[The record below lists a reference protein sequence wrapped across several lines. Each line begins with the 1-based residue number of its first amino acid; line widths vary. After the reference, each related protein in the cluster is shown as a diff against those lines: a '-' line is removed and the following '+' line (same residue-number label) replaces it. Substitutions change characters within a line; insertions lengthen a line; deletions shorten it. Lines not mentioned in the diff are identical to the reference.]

1 MTGPGDT
8 RTTRKMDATPAEIP
22 AETPI
27 RSGFFQPAEVHVFR
41 LSPLG
46 VLATSLILFVL
57 VYGFYVLVAETT
69 NGPGL
74 FEFSETGQAL
84 LTRVAWIAFVLSLI
98 FTAGIA
104 FSETGRR
111 LWEMEA
117 DDLSRA
123 LGETGRHAALDLQ
136 KGIPDAWRGRYL
148 TAFLIGAL
156 AGLGFNAF
164 MMLANGFSPLDY
176 FNSVGL
182 WFFIVSPFLYGIGF
196 RAGVDVAR
204 ESQTIKTLIRD
215 HLTVDLFKLDALQ
228 VFGRIGLRVART
240 WMIMA
245 AIILLFLINPNA
257 PDQLFAADQ
266 LGMTIPVVGASV
278 LGGLFLLAST
288 LHPVHTKIQA
298 AKRAELDRVHA
309 EMQTMRDKA
318 LAGNAEAAS
327 ALAGYTDY
335 EIWVNNLPEWPVSA
349 GITTRFS
356 LYILLPVIPIIG
368 SYVFENLADQ
378 LVSGGSL

>member
-1 MTGPGDT
+1 
-8 RTTRKMDATPAEIP
+8 MDAISDDNPAPDP
-22 AETPI
+22 APPA
-27 RSGFFQPAEVHVFR
+27 FFQPGEVHLFR

-46 VLATSLILFVL
+46 FLPTTLVLFAL
-57 VYGFYVLVAETT
+57 VYGGYVLIAELT

-74 FEFSETGQAL
+74 FEFSDSGQAL
-84 LTRVAWIAFVLSLI
+84 LTRVAWIGFVLSLI
-98 FTAGIA
+98 FTAGVA
-104 FSETGRR
+104 FTETGRR
-111 LWEMEA
+111 LWKAEA
-117 DDLSRA
+117 GDLSAA
-123 LGETGRHAALDLQ
+123 LGPKGAQAALDLER
-136 KGIPDAWRGRYL
+136 GIPESWRGRYL
-148 TAFLIGAL
+148 TAFLIGVG
-156 AGLGFNAF
+156 AGLGFNLF
-164 MMLANGFSPLDY
+164 MILANGFSLPDY
-176 FNSVGL
+176 INSVGL
-182 WFFIVSPFLYGIGF
+182 WFLIVSPFLYGIGF

-204 ESQTIKTLIRD
+204 ESSTIKAMIRD
-215 HLTVDLFKLDALQ
+215 HLTVDLFRLDQLQ
-228 VFGRIGLRVART
+228 VFGRIGLRAART

-278 LGGLFLLAST
+278 LGGLFLLTSA
-288 LHPVHTKIQA
+288 LHPVHVKIQD

-309 EMQTMRDKA
+309 EMAKMRDKA
-318 LAGNAEAAS
+318 LAGDADAAA

-378 LVSGGSL
+378 FISGGGL